1 MAMEQY
7 GKARELRARMA
18 ELFDLPAD
26 LVAGLAHMELLGDR
40 QLLLEG
46 HGGILSYSD
55 TRIDVSVGG
64 MALRIEGEGLALRS
78 MTGSELRVRGR
89 IDGVSFVR

>member
-1 MAMEQY
+1 MEPFNAAQSL
-7 GKARELRARMA
+7 RERMA

-46 HGGILSYSD
+46 HGGILAYSD

-64 MALRIEGEGLALRS
+64 MTLRIEGAALALRS
-78 MTGSELRVRGR
+78 MTDRELRVRGR